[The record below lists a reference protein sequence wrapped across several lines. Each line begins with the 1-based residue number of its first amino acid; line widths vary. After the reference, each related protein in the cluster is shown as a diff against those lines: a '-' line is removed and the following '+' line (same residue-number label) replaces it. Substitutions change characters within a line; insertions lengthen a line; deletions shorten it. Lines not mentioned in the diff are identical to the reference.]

1 MPQNDGGRYPDS
13 WGDGPQQQPPQPQR
27 PQQPQQVFP
36 GQYDGGYQGGYP
48 GGYGYQAPP
57 QPEQPDEGGSRGRRA
72 GFAVLIAVAVL
83 ALIGLGAAL
92 ALLRPW
98 ESDDTDASAAGQA
111 ELSTVGTT
119 THGAPSTAASSS
131 KSTTTSS
138 STRAT
143 DVPDGMSRT
152 GFDGGMS
159 CQNGDRWVYA
169 AQASAGQVLICDGG
183 SGLYYLDNFGQGPWR
198 TEVTRHSGDDHF
210 EMTTRATT
218 IYIDGDRLWVD
229 SEGEITRTDDF
240 YEVHTAD

>member
-13 WGDGPQQQPPQPQR
+13 WGDGPQQPQQPQR
-27 PQQPQQVFP
+27 PQRPQQVFP
-36 GQYDGGYQGGYP
+36 GQYDGGYP
-48 GGYGYQAPP
+48 GGYQVPP
-57 QPEQPDEGGSRGRRA
+57 QPEQPDDGGSRGRRA

-98 ESDDTDASAAGQA
+98 ESDDTDASTAGQA

-138 STRAT
+138 STRAK
-143 DVPDGMSRT
+143 DVPEGMSRT

-169 AQASAGQVLICDGG
+169 AQASAGEVLICDGG

-198 TEVTRHSGDDHF
+198 TEVTRHSGDDYF

-229 SEGEITRTDDF
+229 SEGQITRTDDF

>member
-13 WGDGPQQQPPQPQR
+13 WGDGPQQPQQPQR
-27 PQQPQQVFP
+27 PQRPQQVFP
-36 GQYDGGYQGGYP
+36 GQYDGGYP
-48 GGYGYQAPP
+48 GGYQVPP
-57 QPEQPDEGGSRGRRA
+57 QPEQPDDGGSRGRRA

-98 ESDDTDASAAGQA
+98 ESDDTDASTAGQA

-143 DVPDGMSRT
+143 DVPEGMSRT

-169 AQASAGQVLICDGG
+169 AQASAGEVLICDGG

-198 TEVTRHSGDDHF
+198 TEVTRHSGDDYF

-229 SEGEITRTDDF
+229 SEGQITRTDDF

>member
-1 MPQNDGGRYPDS
+1 MPQNNGGRYPDS
-13 WGDGPQQQPPQPQR
+13 WGGGPQQPQR
-27 PQQPQQVFP
+27 PQQVSP
-36 GQYDGGYQGGYP
+36 GQGGSP
-48 GGYGYQAPP
+48 GGSQQPPQPPQPP
-57 QPEQPDEGGSRGRRA
+57 QPEEGPSRGRRA
-72 GFAVLIAVAVL
+72 GVAVLIAVAVL

-98 ESDDTDASAAGQA
+98 ESDDTDTSAAGQA

-131 KSTTTSS
+131 KSPST

-143 DVPDGMSRT
+143 DAPEGMSRT

-159 CQNGDRWVYA
+159 CRGGDRWVYA
-169 AQASAGQVLICDGG
+169 AQAPAGQVLICDGG

-229 SEGEITRTDDF
+229 SEGQITRTDDF